1 MDCCVRCGREIPMG
15 EEVFQLAVGRNY
27 WPQITP
33 TYALPFVFEYHE
45 ECFSNGVLH
54 YQEQPYKCQICG
66 SRIANQEEVIYGS
79 RGRKPGSGYVRPE
92 SRGYGLYLV
101 MHPGCLERRL
111 AELG

>member
-1 MDCCVRCGREIPMG
+1 MG
-15 EEVFQLAVGRNY
+15 KEVFQLAVGRNY

-45 ECFSNGVLH
+45 KCFSKGALR

-66 SRIANQEEVIYGS
+66 NRIANNEEVIYGVI
-79 RGRKPGSGYVRPE
+79 GQKPGPGCVRPE
-92 SRGYGLYLV
+92 CRGHGLYLV
-101 MHPGCLERRL
+101 AHPRCLERRL